1 MINNI
6 NKEMDI
12 IKKGYNI
19 DDSSEEQA
27 DYKLLLKEKNFL
39 SNSEITLSDEE
50 QERLAYLHERGLT
63 DYQKE
68 MLNLEANKGIYK
80 KEIKDC
86 TKEIISENAIVRGIH
101 IERLKSH
108 DMTDAQKNSD
118 KVLEASNKEIIGMLI
133 EDSKESIDKKFEDEE
148 KKAEDKKEAEKELE
162 QRIEAAKTERNE
174 KADYKDD
181 DLEEIYKLDSTLDNV
196 VNSQQ
201 DSTMDDVKKSLTQVI
216 NELNLTADDLKG
228 AVIDKDV

>member
-1 MINNI
+1 MLYMISSRDWREFMKIDRNTSTIVSDTTNQNNVNKKKDTTANTSDTKNTASARDNGSIFAGDLNLGSDIDNKRREAQNIALNILENAFKSDKKIDDEIESRNNHVKELNDQINEANDMINNI

-19 DDSSEEQA
+19 DDASEEQA

-86 TKEIISENAIVRGIH
+86 TKEEGYN
-101 IERLKSH
+101 
-108 DMTDAQKNSD
+108 
-118 KVLEASNKEIIGMLI
+118 
-133 EDSKESIDKKFEDEE
+133 
-148 KKAEDKKEAEKELE
+148 
-162 QRIEAAKTERNE
+162 
-174 KADYKDD
+174 
-181 DLEEIYKLDSTLDNV
+181 
-196 VNSQQ
+196 
-201 DSTMDDVKKSLTQVI
+201 
-216 NELNLTADDLKG
+216 
-228 AVIDKDV
+228 